1 MKQTMGEIIA
11 SKRKAL
17 GMTQNEL
24 ASKMGVTDK
33 AVSKWERELSCPD
46 VNSLPKLASIFDMTV
61 DELMQIKDEN
71 KQSEKKSI
79 NAITTLVFIAVSLA
93 MGIAVVV

>member
-1 MKQTMGEIIA
+1 MGEIIA